1 MSSDVVSSAGALPQ
15 PSEIPERQ
23 KEDAMGA
30 YLMMFASLAI
40 GLPIPLLNLVA
51 SVIYFFVNRKNGEF
65 VAFHALQAL
74 LSHVPAVLLN
84 AGVIGWLI
92 GILVTPPH
100 DAFTPGFFFFLFFVV
115 LVNLAWIIWSI
126 VALVHARKGHFFYMP
141 LIGRMCFARYYG
153 PGAQSRKAAA
163 SWQNRPPEGL

>member
-1 MSSDVVSSAGALPQ
+1 MSSDVGSPAGAIPQ

-30 YLMMFASLAI
+30 YLMMFASFAI
-40 GLPIPLLNLVA
+40 GLPLPLLNLIA
-51 SVIYFFVNRKNGEF
+51 SIIYFFVNRKNGDF
-65 VAFHALQAL
+65 VAFNCLQAL
-74 LSHVPAVLLN
+74 LSHVPVVLLN
-84 AGVIGWLI
+84 AGVVGWVV
-92 GILVTPPH
+92 GILVVPPH
-100 DAFTPGFFFFLFFVV
+100 DAFSAAFFWFLFFVV

-126 VALVHARKGHFFYMP
+126 VAMVHARKGHFIYMP

-153 PGAQSRKAAA
+153 PRAASRRAAQ

>member
-1 MSSDVVSSAGALPQ
+1 MSPDTASPSIRLPQ
-15 PSEIPERQ
+15 PDEIPERE

-51 SVIYFFVNRKNGEF
+51 SVIYFFVNRKTGTF

-74 LSHVPAVLLN
+74 LSHVPVVLLN
-84 AGVIGWLI
+84 AGVVGWLV

-100 DAFTPGFFFFLFFVV
+100 DDFSPAFFWYLFFVV
-115 LVNLAWIIWSI
+115 LLNVAYIVWSI
-126 VALVHARKGHFFYMP
+126 VALVHARKGRFIYMP
-141 LIGRMCFARYYG
+141 VVGRMCFGRYYG
-153 PGAQSRKAAA
+153 PKAHRVSRT
-163 SWQNRPPEGL
+163 WENRPPEGF

>member
-1 MSSDVVSSAGALPQ
+1 MSSDVVSSEGTLPQ
-15 PSEIPERQ
+15 PGEIPERQ

-51 SVIYFFVNRKNGEF
+51 SVIYFFVNRKNGDF

-74 LSHVPAVLLN
+74 ISHVPVVLLN

-153 PGAQSRKAAA
+153 PGSKSRRAP
-163 SWQNRPPEGL
+163 SWENRPPEGL

>member
-1 MSSDVVSSAGALPQ
+1 MSADTVSPSIRLPQ
-15 PSEIPERQ
+15 PDEIPDRE

-51 SVIYFFVNRKNGEF
+51 SVIYFFVNRKNGAF

-74 LSHVPAVLLN
+74 LTHVPLVLLN
-84 AGVIGWLI
+84 AGVVGWLV

-100 DAFTPGFFFFLFFVV
+100 NDFGPSFFWYLFFAV
-115 LVNLAWIIWSI
+115 LANIAYIVWSI
-126 VALVHARKGHFFYMP
+126 VALVHARKGRFIYMP
-141 LIGRMCFARYYG
+141 LVGRMCFSRYYG
-153 PGAQSRKAAA
+153 PKAEARRTA
-163 SWQNRPPEGL
+163 RTWENRPPEGL

>member
-1 MSSDVVSSAGALPQ
+1 MSPDVASAVLPQ
-15 PSEIPERQ
+15 PGEIPERQ

-30 YLMMFASLAI
+30 YLMMFASLAL
-40 GLPIPLLNLVA
+40 GLPIPLLNLIA
-51 SVIYFFVNRKNGEF
+51 SVIYFFVNRKNGDF

-74 LSHVPAVLLN
+74 LSHVPVVLLN

-100 DAFTPGFFFFLFFVV
+100 DAFGPGFFFFLFFVV
-115 LVNLAWIIWSI
+115 LVNLAWIVWSI

-153 PGAQSRKAAA
+153 PKARSRRTVPA
-163 SWQNRPPEGL
+163 WENRPPEGL